1 MTPGASRLLHDL
13 VTVYPIP
20 TRAHALPLVRAV
32 TRIANSVV
40 WFEAALGISGFGEV
54 IAEMD
59 ERLVSTQGRIQQANP
74 RDLTGGFRLT
84 RALIGKEPAPAP
96 GPESLRATLLI
107 CSLRWNRDG
116 KPRRTALEDLA
127 AAIREVTEHDRYIGA
142 ESPVVSLLPRLGAA
156 TALQDFIDASLIL
169 ETCGLSGLEKVWHRH
184 FRPELAHALGSIPV
198 APTPP
203 APHATRPSQAEDGEE
218 ESESDRPARPI
229 RRKIPRSRFGTPD
242 LELGEPASEATIPNF
257 VATIPE
263 RRANPDARRLARY
276 QAQQAIWNGNF
287 LLLTN
292 HAEVLPLKQFRRVVR
307 VLLDELDSP
316 ETTGDLTMGMV
327 GLLLQALTGRTART
341 LAAIRLEGASARAR
355 PLGTCTLSLKQG
367 YLEMDVFWRVL
378 PKDHTG
384 ATGFFEPLPE
394 SAHHF
399 ESVDASFRL
408 PLAPA
413 VVHVIRSHVAVFEQ
427 LATGDTTN
435 LAAVLRKAARHVADR
450 AGFRFTAGQVRRS
463 CAVHVYEQTRDV
475 ALTQLIC
482 ADSLGQ
488 SDAPVHYYAPRQ
500 RDVAQGY
507 WSFLQSLLQIGL
519 AIPAGFVSST
529 RTGAASLPEV
539 IRVRRLAAGSGGV
552 LNKGVAVRRN
562 DGEWRTV
569 HETMV
574 THTACMFLVVAGHR
588 PVDALFA
595 LTVGEV
601 HLETEGGM
609 ALFRDKVH
617 DAAHDPRFA
626 ALAPCLVRQITKY
639 LEHLHGLV
647 AIQPRLESHVRAV
660 LAGLKP
666 LLFGINRDGNPMPLA
681 MATWRKSLP
690 EGWTQQPLNWGRTW
704 IRTRGVEAGLS
715 PEWASVQLGH
725 LEAVGYPFSN
735 ASPTAPTAA
744 IGMIAP
750 HLEALARSMGWRVR
764 SGLPTNAEAK
774 GIRDLP
780 PLQSWSTV
788 VADHQA
794 DAQAQIR
801 QWRKGQLAEIATYR
815 QQAEQDVLSHRILIE
830 RGIDKAFR
838 DQVEGRTV
846 QPLQREEA
854 EALRDMLFE
863 AADDDV
869 ALGIARSR
877 ALRRILRRVNKALGI
892 TGQDPGALG
901 TFRRPLDNA
910 FIPGMMHAVRQVDA
924 LRRHAAAL
932 GAAGPGDW
940 RDFPRACARVAY
952 VLAVFGYMDDPEQ
965 IEGVIRHRESY
976 SGPANLSDVVLVPW
990 GDRPEQVVALRNL
1003 AAVALARLARRYVGQ
1018 SMPDRETLSAALA
1031 EFLPGWALPTGRTRP
1046 SGLLVM
1052 LCETVG
1058 VANRFELSPA
1068 ARFALSTESGATN
1081 ACITDQLALIDGDP
1095 VGTIPRMELHDG
1107 ADVDIE
1113 SAGVLPSVIGAKGSA
1128 RSQYL
1133 ALCRTLPS
1141 TGNTLV
1147 LPLTQG
1153 TVPASQLFQVGT
1165 RRRVIAEVD
1174 ALLSQTRPESVLRPV
1189 VRMLAMWLCK
1199 MLVEGTAAQR
1209 NPADKTLYTYLTRIG
1224 GTLVEL
1230 LGNSSLADLDDVELS
1245 EAYQAAVLAG
1255 GSNRAQAASAI
1266 LEFHRCSQRHF
1277 DMPDVDLDEV
1287 RSHLRNSTQSVDA
1300 RLILPQER
1308 VAILD
1313 NALARARD
1321 GTGRTPDDVRVYRQA
1336 AVALPLYAW
1345 GGARCAEVLG
1355 LRLGDVWFV
1364 GEQAGIRVRRNRS
1377 RRLKTAA
1384 ARRTLLF
1391 DSTCQ
1396 LGVSH
1401 ALEWIGIDGLRSAP
1415 WQRARAYIFS
1425 PSGEPMAA
1433 EGRDAIARACV
1444 ELVRDVTSRGRE
1456 RLHRLRHLVAFERTM
1471 PLLLDDADSVW
1482 LQSCGIAVS
1491 TSPGAQVILPR
1502 DLMER
1507 VVTLGHVD
1515 WRTTVRSY
1523 LHLPWLMR
1531 SRQDRALAETYM
1543 KRREIAFAMGVSLP
1557 AVDKITQQTKHLAP
1571 ALMWLAHV
1579 RTTRRLPLA
1588 PVPKDPVGET
1598 VRTRWT
1604 SREIDALFR
1613 MADRLGGLE
1622 SAARVY
1628 GATAADV
1635 AEIRRRVSLVER
1647 RMGKALFRNQETH
1660 ELQNGPS
1667 RVLKRQDHAM
1677 LDAFLSWFDALLL
1690 DERTG
1695 VLQLLES
1702 IVDIMS
1708 AFDRD
1713 GIEGEAA
1720 ALDGLARAW
1729 EQAVPKRVRLEITN
1743 TDHAHAKLR
1752 AWRCHDTGGLADSG
1766 EDARLDGVVRRAVA
1780 TAWIAGRL
1788 GAIENPAN

>member
-1 MTPGASRLLHDL
+1 MEG
-13 VTVYPIP
+13 
-20 TRAHALPLVRAV
+20 
-32 TRIANSVV
+32 
-40 WFEAALGISGFGEV
+40 
-54 IAEMD
+54 
-59 ERLVSTQGRIQQANP
+59 
-74 RDLTGGFRLT
+74 
-84 RALIGKEPAPAP
+84 
-96 GPESLRATLLI
+96 
-107 CSLRWNRDG
+107 
-116 KPRRTALEDLA
+116 LA
-127 AAIREVTEHDRYIGA
+127 AAIREVTEHDRHQGA

-156 TALQDFIDASLIL
+156 TTLQDFIDASLIL
-169 ETCGLSGLEKVWHRH
+169 ETCGLSGLEEVWARH
-184 FRPELAHALGSIPV
+184 FRPELAHAHDSSPV
-198 APTPP
+198 APKPP
-203 APHATRPSQAEDGEE
+203 EAQAIRPSQAEDGEE
-218 ESESDRPARPI
+218 EGEPDRPAGPI
-229 RRKIPRSRFGTPD
+229 RRKVPRSCVGTPD
-242 LELGEPASEATIPNF
+242 LEPGEPPSEATIPNF
-257 VATIPE
+257 VVTIPE

-276 QAQQAIWNGNF
+276 QAQQAIWSVNF
-287 LLLTN
+287 LLLTH
-292 HAEVLPLKQFRRVVR
+292 HAEVLPLEQFRRVVR

-316 ETTGDLTMGMV
+316 ETTEDLALGMV
-327 GLLLQALTGRTART
+327 GLLLQALTGRTVRT
-341 LAAIRLEGASARAR
+341 LAAIRLTGTSARAR
-355 PLGTCTLSLKQG
+355 PSGTCTLSLHKG

-378 PKDHTG
+378 PEDHSG
-384 ATGFFEPLPE
+384 ATGFFEPSLE

-413 VVHVIRSHVAVFEQ
+413 VMHVIRSHVAVFER
-427 LATGDTTN
+427 LATDDSAT
-435 LAAVLRKAARHVADR
+435 LATVLRRAARHVADK

-488 SDAPVHYYAPRQ
+488 SDAPLHYYAPRQ

-519 AIPAGFVSST
+519 AIPTGFVSPT

-539 IRVRRLAAGSGGV
+539 IRARRLAAGSGGV
-552 LNKGVAVRRN
+552 LNKRMAVRRN

-569 HETMV
+569 HEAMV

-601 HLETEGGM
+601 YLGPDGGM

-660 LAGLKP
+660 LAGRKP
-666 LLFGINRDGNPMPLA
+666 LLFGIDKDANPTPLT
-681 MATWRKSLP
+681 MATWRRTLP
-690 EGWTQQPLNWGRTW
+690 EEWTEQPLNWGRVW

-735 ASPTAPTAA
+735 ASPTAPAAA
-744 IGMIAP
+744 ITMIAP

-764 SGLPTNAEAK
+764 SGLPTNADAK

-794 DAQAQIR
+794 DARAQVR
-801 QWRKGQLAEIATYR
+801 QWRKGQLAETAIYR
-815 QQAEQDVLSHRILIE
+815 RQAEQDVLSHPILIE
-830 RGIDKAFR
+830 RRIDKAYR
-838 DQVEGRTV
+838 DQVEGRAV
-846 QPLQREEA
+846 QPLQLEEA
-854 EALRDMLFE
+854 EALRDTLFE

-877 ALRRILRRVNKALGI
+877 ALRRVLHRVNKWLGI

-910 FIPGMMHAVRQVDA
+910 FVPGMMHAVRQVDA

-932 GAAGPGDW
+932 GSAGPGDW

-952 VLAVFGYMDDPEQ
+952 VLAVFGYLDDPDQ
-965 IEGVIRHRESY
+965 IEGVIRHRESCK
-976 SGPANLSDVVLVPW
+976 GPANLSDVVLVPW

-1018 SMPDRETLSAALA
+1018 SMPDRKTLSAALA
-1031 EFLPGWALPTGRTRP
+1031 EFLPDWELPIGRPRP
-1046 SGLLVM
+1046 PELLVM

-1068 ARFALSTESGATN
+1068 ARFALGTKSGATN

-1095 VGTIPRMELHDG
+1095 VGTIPRMELDG
-1107 ADVDIE
+1107 DADADAG
-1113 SAGVLPSVIGAKGSA
+1113 SAGPLPSVIGARANA

-1141 TGNTLV
+1141 TGATLA
-1147 LPLTQG
+1147 LPLTQV
-1153 TVPASQLFQVGT
+1153 TVPASQLFQAGT
-1165 RRRVIAEVD
+1165 RRQVIAEVD
-1174 ALLSQTRPESVLRPV
+1174 ALLAQSRPETVLRPV
-1189 VRMLAMWLCK
+1189 VRMLAMWTRQ

-1209 NPADKTLYTYLTRIG
+1209 NPADKTVNTYLTRIG

-1230 LGNSSLADLDDVELS
+1230 LGNSSLADLDDVDLS
-1245 EAYQAAVLAG
+1245 ETYQAAILAG
-1255 GSNRAQAASAI
+1255 GSNRTQAASAI

-1277 DMPDVDLDEV
+1277 DMPDADLDEV

-1321 GTGRTPDDVRVYRQA
+1321 GTGRTPEDVRVYRQA
-1336 AVALPLYAW
+1336 AVAMPLYAW
-1345 GGARCAEVLG
+1345 GGARRAEILG
-1355 LRLGDVWFV
+1355 LRLGDVWSV

-1391 DSTCQ
+1391 DSPRQ
-1396 LGVSH
+1396 RGVSH
-1401 ALEWIGIDGLRSAP
+1401 TLEWIGIDGLRSAP

-1425 PSGEPMAA
+1425 PAGEPMAV
-1433 EGRDAIARACV
+1433 EGRDAIARTCV
-1444 ELVRDVTSRGRE
+1444 ELVREVTSRGRE

-1471 PLLLDDADSVW
+1471 PLFLDDVDSVW
-1482 LQSCGIAVS
+1482 LQGCGIAVP
-1491 TSPGAQVILPR
+1491 TPPGPQVVLPR

-1515 WRTTVRSY
+1515 WRTTIRSY

-1531 SRQDRALAETYM
+1531 SRQDRALADTYM
-1543 KRREIAFAMGVSLP
+1543 HRREVAFAMGVSLP

-1571 ALMWLAHV
+1571 ALAWLAHV
-1579 RTTRRLPLA
+1579 RTTRQVPLA
-1588 PVPKDPVGET
+1588 PAPTDPVGAT
-1598 VRTRWT
+1598 VRTQWT
-1604 SREIDALFR
+1604 SHELDALFR

-1635 AEIRRRVSLVER
+1635 TAIRRHVSIVER
-1647 RMGKALFRNQETH
+1647 RMGRALFRDRETR
-1660 ELQNGPS
+1660 ELLDGPL
-1667 RVLKRQDHAM
+1667 RVLKRQDSAL
-1677 LDAFLSWFDALLL
+1677 LDAFFAWFDTLLG
-1690 DERTG
+1690 DEREG
-1695 VLQLLES
+1695 ALQLLES
-1702 IVDIMS
+1702 MVETMS
-1708 AFDRD
+1708 AVDRD
-1713 GIEGEAA
+1713 GIVGETS
-1720 ALDGLARAW
+1720 ALYGFVRMW
-1729 EQAVPKRVRLEITN
+1729 EQVAPTRIRLEVTN
-1743 TDHAHAKLR
+1743 MGHAHAKLR
-1752 AWRCHDTGGLADSG
+1752 ACRRNTDDLADFG
-1766 EDARLDGVVRRAVA
+1766 NETRLDGVVRRAIA
-1780 TAWIAGRL
+1780 TAWIASRL
-1788 GAIENPAN
+1788 GALGVASAFSPPHPRSAQVGTADTGP